1 MEKLKSSITFGT
13 NVEAFDV
20 MIPGRVLLHEGELH
34 VVERKKK
41 KKIWLLLFSDILLLT
56 KRSGRTLTAIENPIT
71 LQEMLVQD
79 INCGDDEF
87 QICTSNGSLS
97 RLLKASSIQVKG
109 QWMQKLKERA
119 GGSVKITHVPVFK
132 VDL

>member
-1 MEKLKSSITFGT
+1 MSEVSIMEKLKSSITFGT

-79 INCGDDEF
+79 INCGD
-87 QICTSNGSLS
+87 G
-97 RLLKASSIQVKG
+97 KYP
-109 QWMQKLKERA
+109 
-119 GGSVKITHVPVFK
+119 THMNN
-132 VDL
+132 